1 MKEGCAIA
9 YEFHHVHIK
18 SADPKKTADWYVKAF
33 NFAILSDAE
42 RPWGDRMVRCS
53 MADGSGV
60 NISNARTGETLGD
73 ADAGA
78 HLGIEHLGIK
88 VDDVDAEIE
97 RLTALG
103 AELLEGPLDV
113 PDGPRIAFL
122 KTPVDVRVEIIQ

>member
-1 MKEGCAIA
+1 MA
-9 YEFHHVHIK
+9 YEFRHVHIK

-88 VDDVDAEIE
+88 VDDVDAETE

>member
-1 MKEGCAIA
+1 MA

>member
-1 MKEGCAIA
+1 MA

-18 SADPKKTADWYVKAF
+18 SADPKQTADWYVNAF
-33 NFAILSDAE
+33 NFTILSDVN
-42 RPWGDRMVRCS
+42 RPWGDRMVRCR

-60 NISNARTGETLGD
+60 NISNARTGETLGN

-97 RLTALG
+97 RLTEMG
-103 AELLEGPLDV
+103 AKLLEGPFDV

>member
-1 MKEGCAIA
+1 MA
-9 YEFHHVHIK
+9 YEFHHAHIK

-97 RLTALG
+97 RLIALG

>member
-1 MKEGCAIA
+1 MA
-9 YEFHHVHIK
+9 YEFRHVHIK

>member
-1 MKEGCAIA
+1 MA

-18 SADPKKTADWYVKAF
+18 SADPKKTADWYVRAF
-33 NFAILSDAE
+33 NFTILSDTQ
-42 RPWGDRMVRCS
+42 RPWGDRMVRCG

-78 HLGIEHLGIK
+78 HLGLEHLGIK

-97 RLTALG
+97 RLTQLG

-122 KTPVDVRVEIIQ
+122 KTPVDVRIEIIQ